1 MITGAHSII
10 YSAKPDED
18 RAFLRDVLKLPFVDV
33 GHGWLIFALPPA
45 EVAVHPAQGNDGHE
59 LYLMCDDIEA
69 FVREMDTQGHCAF
82 THRNAR
88 LGNPDAHH
96 VARREHDRCLPAAS
110 CSGGRLAPSNSPGHA
125 RATRK
130 PRCVRH
136 DTRRPFD
143 GRSGRAGTR
152 DTERALSLS
161 GFYNHVS
168 AGGDHAVNR
177 RVGALPSERRLSLV
191 AVEGE

>member
-69 FVREMDTQGHCAF
+69 FVREMDTQGIAHSPIE
-82 THRNAR
+82 T
-88 LGNPDAHH
+88 LGWGILT
-96 VARREHDRCLPAAS
+96 RITLP
-110 CSGGRLAPSNSPGHA
+110 GGRTIGVYQPRHA
-125 RATRK
+125 RA
-130 PRCVRH
+130 
-136 DTRRPFD
+136 
-143 GRSGRAGTR
+143 AG
-152 DTERALSLS
+152 
-161 GFYNHVS
+161 
-168 AGGDHAVNR
+168 
-177 RVGALPSERRLSLV
+177 
-191 AVEGE
+191 